1 MNEYLIERRNWN
13 ATDLVASYPPKFH
26 HPNKQFLY
34 ELAFSKNRQA
44 SGVIGYSRW
53 NPRPLPKHFGPISHG
68 VSVSGRAGY
77 FDYHSTDE
85 AGYVDWHMNFAS
97 DCAFSTWATSLF
109 AQDEMQVAEHPALIV
124 VSQASRKTP
133 FSMVCCENESRP
145 TPVLISGVERRLS
158 IDTSPNP
165 AQGRPYGLYG
175 VSFKRATDEELK
187 AATTVFDTPAA
198 SNLIAIEAPAYGS
211 GCYTEEVITFVL
223 ETAYSGFSAARD
235 ESLSSLGGTKVHVHT
250 GFWGCGAYG
259 GNRYVMTILQI
270 AAAELAAIDKLTFHT
285 GDESGLSIFKAAVE
299 TYRFL
304 RSNKNGSLDDFISR
318 VVNCHYEWGGSDG
331 N

>member
-1 MNEYLIERRNWN
+1 MDDYLIERRNWN
-13 ATDLVASYPPKFH
+13 AHDLVTNYPPTFH
-26 HPNKQFLY
+26 HSNKQFLY
-34 ELAFSKNRQA
+34 ELAFSKNSRA
-44 SGVIGYSRW
+44 LGVVGYSRW
-53 NPRPLPKHFGPISHG
+53 NPRQLPEQFKALSRG
-68 VSVSGRAGY
+68 VSVTGTPGF
-77 FDYHSTDE
+77 FDYQPTGE
-85 AGYVDWHMNFAS
+85 TGCADWHLNFAS
-97 DCAFSTWATSLF
+97 SCAFSTWATSLF
-109 AQDEMQVAEHPALIV
+109 AQDEMQVAEHPALMA

-165 AQGRPYGLYG
+165 AKGRPYGLYG

-187 AATTVFDTPAA
+187 AATTVFDNPAT

-211 GCYTEEVITFVL
+211 GCYTEEVVTFVL
-223 ETAYSGFSAARD
+223 ETAYSGFAAARD
-235 ESLSSLGGTKVHVHT
+235 ESLSSLGGEKVHIHT

-259 GNRYVMTILQI
+259 GNRIVMTILQI
-270 AAAELAAIDKLTFHT
+270 AAAELAAIDKITFHT
-285 GDESGLSIFKAAVE
+285 GDESGLAVFQSAVE

-304 RSNKNGSLDDFISR
+304 RANKNGGLSDFIAR
-318 VVNCHYEWGGSDG
+318 VVNCQYEWGESDG